1 MGAQAGP
8 GPLAP
13 RQLNEGDNANAEA
26 RNGTI
31 ERDPGLRMKQ
41 RCSSSG
47 PSVRPQEPAFHAGVR
62 VAVNTDVA
70 SGTANVVHGAAQ
82 IAGHASDAET
92 AGGAVQ
98 RAANL
103 TAHNASQAGDTAH
116 RSAQVANVT
125 GHAASQSRRHH
136 PPCHPGRQ

>member
-1 MGAQAGP
+1 M
-8 GPLAP
+8 
-13 RQLNEGDNANAEA
+13 
-26 RNGTI
+26 
-31 ERDPGLRMKQ
+31 
-41 RCSSSG
+41 
-47 PSVRPQEPAFHAGVR
+47 
-62 VAVNTDVA
+62 NTDVA